1 MPFAVTWMHSDI
13 ILSEVKWRETNTW
26 YHSYVESE
34 KLVQWIYLQNRN
46 RVLDVENKL
55 MVTKQEDGGGINREI
70 GTDMLWKS
78 LGHVQLFVT
87 LWTIQFMEFSTPE
100 YWSGWLFPSPG
111 DLLNPGVKA
120 RSPSLQANSS
130 SAESPY
136 IPLCIKQVTKKK

>member
-1 MPFAVTWMHSDI
+1 M
-13 ILSEVKWRETNTW
+13 
-26 YHSYVESE
+26 ESE

-46 RVLDVENKL
+46 RVLDVEYIL

-100 YWSGWLFPSPG
+100 YWSG
-111 DLLNPGVKA
+111 
-120 RSPSLQANSS
+120 
-130 SAESPY
+130 
-136 IPLCIKQVTKKK
+136 